1 MPEPLEIF
9 WTTAVRATDNARL
22 VKLTLSKPRRKD
34 PATPRNLYARAV
46 EIGGEGQLQITHRYA
61 DREEA
66 KNFPPGEGMDYLRE
80 QLATVY
86 YNGDLFTLDEQLS
99 VMQSRK
105 GNARLRGEPARHEEV
120 ITEHNREKYRDIPAD
135 RPYLHALGI
144 ATVTG
149 EITAG
154 GRRKYKQINKFVEI
168 VDGLV
173 RQQPLPEGA
182 HIVDMGS
189 GSGYLTFALYDH
201 LRHTL
206 GLDVRVTGVEL
217 RPQLVEKCRA
227 IAADNGFDQLHFVEG
242 YIDSYHPDRLDML
255 IALHAC
261 DTATDDALYK
271 GLQANADILIVAPC
285 CQKQVRRDME
295 VPADLKPLLDSGIL
309 LERQAAMVT
318 DGLRA
323 LYLQGQGYA
332 TRIFEFIPLEHT
344 AKNVMITALK
354 QDKGY
359 GDGAQEK
366 WESVKERFG
375 VRRHRL
381 EELLEKGER
390 GEGEKG
396 GRG

>member
-9 WTTAVRATDNARL
+9 WATADRAVTKGRL
-22 VKLTLSKPRRKD
+22 AKLTLSKPRRKD
-34 PATPRNLYARAV
+34 PATPRNLYARPV
-46 EIGGEGQLQITHRYA
+46 DIKGEALLQVTHRFA

-66 KNFPPGEGMDYLRE
+66 KNYPPEDGLAYLRD

-99 VMQSRK
+99 IMQSRK

-120 ITEHNREKYRDIPAD
+120 TVAHNREKYRDIPAD

-144 ATVTG
+144 TTAEGRVT
-149 EITAG
+149 AN

-173 RQQPLPEGA
+173 QQHPLPAGA
-182 HIVDMGS
+182 HVVDMGS

-217 RPQLVEKCRA
+217 RPQLVEECRK
-227 IAADNGFDQLHFVEG
+227 IAAVNNFQHLHFEEG
-242 YIDSYHPDRLDML
+242 YIDSYSAERLDML

-271 GLQANADILIVAPC
+271 GIQAGAEIMIVAPC

-295 VPADLKPLLDSGIL
+295 VPADLRPLLDSGIL

-323 LYLQGQGYA
+323 LYLNGQDYA
-332 TRIFEFIPLEHT
+332 TSIFEFIPLEHT

-354 QDKGY
+354 REKGY
-359 GDGAQEK
+359 GAGAQEK
-366 WESVKERFG
+366 WDTVKERFG
-375 VRRHRL
+375 VTRHRM
-381 EELLEKGER
+381 EELLAGQ
-390 GEGEKG
+390 
-396 GRG
+396 